1 MGIAETIAV
10 QIRVN
15 GKLVATCGA
24 GALRH
29 YVALVAA
36 NQIAELPDAM
46 TPHAAEPGAAYSLD
60 AGTDEVLKWVG
71 TRIAVG
77 DEISL
82 KFVEASPVHSPR
94 KRRHGRPRPRTGR

>member
-1 MGIAETIAV
+1 MGTAEMIAV

-15 GKLVATCGA
+15 GKLVATCGV
-24 GALRH
+24 GALRQ

-36 NQIAELPDAM
+36 KWPTELPDSTIA
-46 TPHAAEPGAAYSLD
+46 HAAESGGAYSLD

-82 KFVEASPVHSPR
+82 KFVEAPPMRPLRSARPGR
-94 KRRHGRPRPRTGR
+94 ARPRSLR

>member
-1 MGIAETIAV
+1 MIAV
-10 QIRVN
+10 EIRVN

-24 GALRH
+24 GALRQF
-29 YVALVAA
+29 VARVAA
-36 NQIAELPDAM
+36 KWPTELPDSTTA
-46 TPHAAEPGAAYSLD
+46 HAAEPGGAYSLD

-82 KFVEASPVHSPR
+82 KFVEAPSMR
-94 KRRHGRPRPRTGR
+94 RPRNGRADRARPRSHR

>member
-1 MGIAETIAV
+1 MIAV

-24 GALRH
+24 GALRQ
-29 YVALVAA
+29 YVAMVAA
-36 NQIAELPDAM
+36 KWPTELPDSTTA
-46 TPHAAEPGAAYSLD
+46 HAAEPGGAYSLD

-82 KFVEASPVHSPR
+82 KFVEAPSMR
-94 KRRHGRPRPRTGR
+94 RPRNGRADRARPRSHR

>member
-1 MGIAETIAV
+1 MIAV

-24 GALRH
+24 GALRQF
-29 YVALVAA
+29 VAMVAA
-36 NQIAELPDAM
+36 KWPTELPDSTTA
-46 TPHAAEPGAAYSLD
+46 HAAESGGAYSLD
-60 AGTDEVLKWVG
+60 AGTNEVLKWVG

-82 KFVEASPVHSPR
+82 KFVEAPPMRPPR
-94 KRRHGRPRPRTGR
+94 NARADRTRPRSHR